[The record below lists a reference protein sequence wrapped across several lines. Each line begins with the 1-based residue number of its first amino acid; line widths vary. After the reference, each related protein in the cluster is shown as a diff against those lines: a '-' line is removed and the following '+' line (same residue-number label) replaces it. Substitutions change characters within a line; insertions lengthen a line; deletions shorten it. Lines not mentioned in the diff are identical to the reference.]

1 MYKKDTH
8 IHFIGI
14 GGIGMSAIAKI
25 LKTQGYTV
33 SGCDLDK
40 EQRTIQELI
49 NLGCKISFEHNSQ
62 MCNDHSVD
70 VLVHSTAVKPNNP
83 EIVNAINRNIPV
95 VHRSIMLA
103 EIMKH
108 KYSIA
113 ISGSHGKT
121 TTTAMISHILIQ
133 AQMDPTIVVGGHLKS
148 ISENAKFGQGEFLV
162 VEADESDR
170 SFENLHPALAVVT
183 NIDLEHLETYSDIED
198 IKYAFKN
205 FLNNLPFYGKA
216 ILCIDDNEVKSIIPE
231 LKNSFIT
238 YGIDNEADL
247 YANDLEIFATH
258 STFDLWQKNNFL
270 GTVNINMPG
279 KHNIL
284 NSLAAIA
291 ISMEVGIDFET
302 IAEAL
307 KSFQGIER
315 RFSYNGQFKG
325 AEIFDDYGHHPN
337 EIINTLAVAKKRAK
351 GKLHVVFQPHR
362 YTRTNKLW
370 NQFISA
376 FVDNQIDSLIITDI
390 FPASE
395 TPIANINGQN
405 LVKDIKQKRSG
416 YPVTYL
422 SAEDDFSN
430 IIEQLKETIGENDLL
445 LLLGAGKVNKIAGKL
460 IKK

>member
-25 LKTQGYTV
+25 LKAQGYTV

-70 VLVHSTAVKPNNP
+70 VLVHSTAVKQNNP
-83 EIVNAINRNIPV
+83 EIINAINRNIPV

-133 AQMDPTIVVGGHLKS
+133 AQMDPTIVVGGHLKN
-148 ISENAKFGQGEFLV
+148 ISENAKFGQGKFLV
-162 VEADESDR
+162 IEADESDR
-170 SFENLHPALAVVT
+170 SFENLHPTLTVVT

-216 ILCIDDNEVKSIIPE
+216 ILCADDNEIKSIIPE
-231 LKNSFIT
+231 LNSSFIT

-270 GTVNINMPG
+270 GSVHINMPG

-307 KSFQGIER
+307 KNFQGIER

-405 LVKDIKQKRSG
+405 LVKDIKQKRAG

-422 SAEDDFSN
+422 SADDDFNN
-430 IIEQLKETIGENDLL
+430 IIEQLKETVEENDLL